1 MLAHRGLVAI
11 ALLAPVTA
19 GWAQPAFPDRCA
31 DQTPLPFASIELR
44 HPVDNSCGLK
54 GKPSSPARIQLQN
67 SVKNNFCSKLAH
79 IKPEIFTLPMLVD
92 LQRKTNIRSGRDQE
106 PSDRRALQTL
116 GEGKVIRVKAYL
128 IEAHH
133 ADVGS
138 GESVNCNG
146 KSEEENDI
154 HIALGSQPHSK
165 ECDSVTAEI
174 SPHYRPAT
182 WNEIGH
188 FETFDRST
196 QKYVVNRGLAAR
208 LQAHPY
214 RITGQLFFDASHP
227 PCPCGTASCGPLRAS
242 LWEIHPVYEIEV
254 CRAGTS
260 CNEAQDADW
269 LAFDTWW
276 KSMAPLQPVRRPH
289 ARQPHERKH

>member
-1 MLAHRGLVAI
+1 
-11 ALLAPVTA
+11 
-19 GWAQPAFPDRCA
+19 
-31 DQTPLPFASIELR
+31 
-44 HPVDNSCGLK
+44 
-54 GKPSSPARIQLQN
+54 
-67 SVKNNFCSKLAH
+67 
-79 IKPEIFTLPMLVD
+79 MLVD
-92 LQRKTNIRSGRDQE
+92 LQRQTTVRSGRDRE
-106 PSDRRALQTL
+106 PSDRRALQAL

-154 HIALGSQPHSK
+154 HIALGPQPHSK

-196 QKYVVNRGLAAR
+196 QKYVVNGGLAAR

-214 RITGQLFFDASHP
+214 RITGQLFFDASHA
-227 PCPCGTASCGPLRAS
+227 PCPCSTAGCGPLRPS
-242 LWEIHPVYEIEV
+242 VWEIHPVYEIEV

-260 CNEAQDADW
+260 CNETQDADW
-269 LAFDTWW
+269 IAFDTWW

-289 ARQPHERKH
+289 SRHPHERKH